1 MVKYREQEH
10 ALLLRLRR
18 MNQRQPIQTL
28 FSEAGVT
35 QPSRR
40 RHQLLPFQR
49 LVLHLCLKQKTRM
62 LQLMTL
68 KKYANFKGNLF
79 LIFLTLLRL

>member
-1 MVKYREQEH
+1 
-10 ALLLRLRR
+10 
-18 MNQRQPIQTL
+18 
-28 FSEAGVT
+28 
-35 QPSRR
+35 
-40 RHQLLPFQR
+40 